1 MPLIAFPPVV
11 DSITRW
17 RRALLRSI
25 GLGAS
30 PSTMEPA
37 DGIARKAAGSY
48 RNVDW
53 IRNLPYF
60 FMHAACL
67 GVLWVGFTWTAA
79 AVALTL
85 YVVRMFFITGFYHRY
100 FCHRT
105 YRVSRPMQAVMAV
118 CGLTCVQRG
127 PLWWAAHHRYHHAHA
142 DHEEDLHAPGFWGV
156 LWSHMFWFTTADA
169 LPTRSR
175 YVRDL
180 EKFPELVWLDR
191 HERVVYGTFAGAC
204 YGLGCLLYALGWLP
218 ARGYGHAGLQIL
230 VWGFFVSTVLLYHG
244 TYTINSL
251 SHMFGSRRYATR
263 DTSRNNWLLS
273 IVTLGEG
280 WHNNHHHYQ
289 ASARQGFYWWEWD
302 PTFYV
307 LKAMAWVGLVE
318 NLRGVPEAV
327 RNHPG
332 RDETAGRAAAP
343 QADSSVSRPRDA

>member
-1 MPLIAFPPVV
+1 MSAD
-11 DSITRW
+11 DSEPAAVPSW
-17 RRALLRSI
+17 WERAANRLAAL
-25 GLGAS
+25 ATS
-30 PSTMEPA
+30 PATMEPA

-48 RNVDW
+48 RNVEW

-67 GVLWVGFTWTAA
+67 GVIWVGFSWTAA
-79 AVALTL
+79 AVALAL

-100 FCHRT
+100 FSHRT
-105 YRVSRPMQAVMAV
+105 FRVSRRMQTAMAV

-127 PLWWAAHHRYHHAHA
+127 PLWWAAHHRHHHAHA
-142 DHEEDLHAPGFWGV
+142 DHEDDLHAPGLWGV

-180 EKFPELVWLDR
+180 ERYPELVWLDR
-191 HERVVYGTFAGAC
+191 HEKVVYLAFAGAC
-204 YGLGCLLYALGWLP
+204 YGFGCLLHALGWQP
-218 ARGYGHAGLQIL
+218 DRGYGAAGLQIL
-230 VWGFFVSTVLLYHG
+230 VWGFFVSTVALYHA

-251 SHMFGSRRYATR
+251 AHLFGSRRYDTR

-273 IVTLGEG
+273 ILTLGEG

-302 PTFYV
+302 PTYYV
-307 LKAMAWVGLVE
+307 LKLMSWVGLVE
-318 NLRGVPEAV
+318 NLRGVPDAV
-327 RNHPG
+327 RRRP
-332 RDETAGRAAAP
+332 GRAAAVRL
-343 QADSSVSRPRDA
+343 ARGA